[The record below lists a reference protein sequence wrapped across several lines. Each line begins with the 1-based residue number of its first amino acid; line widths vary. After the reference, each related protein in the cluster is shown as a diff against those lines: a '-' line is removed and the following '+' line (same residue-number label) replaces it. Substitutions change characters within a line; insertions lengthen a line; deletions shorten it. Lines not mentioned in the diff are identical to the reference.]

1 MWLEERNS
9 ILYPALFPNW
19 VMRGFLI
26 RVDPTD
32 RKEEKAHRDKVAF
45 AVKGAQAEKKVSVC
59 FLT

>member
-45 AVKGAQAEKKVSVC
+45 AV
-59 FLT
+59 